1 MEITIAGASGLIGTE
16 LSRSFERSGHRIRR
30 LVRGSLN
37 GPGEFSWNPES
48 GTIDAAAIEGADA
61 VINLAGAN
69 LAGGRWTEKRKRL
82 LRDSRIRST
91 DVIARCI
98 AQSTSKPAVLVNAS
112 GVGYYGTH
120 PEGWVDE
127 QSPLGDGFLAGLCND
142 WENATDPAAA
152 AGVRVVKVRFGVVI
166 AKEGG
171 ALAKMLPVFK
181 LGLGG
186 PIAGGRMWLS
196 WISIV
201 DLVRV
206 VERVISDPKLVGA
219 VNAVTPNPVTNLVFT
234 KELGRALGRPAIV
247 PVPAWALRLALGEM
261 ADETLLASAR
271 AKPGRLREAGFEF
284 RHETIGAAFD
294 ELLRT
299 SR

>member
-1 MEITIAGASGLIGTE
+1 MEITIAGASGLIGTA
-16 LSRSFERSGHRIRR
+16 LARAFERDGHGIRR
-30 LVRGSLN
+30 LVRGN
-37 GPGEFSWNPES
+37 VKGPGEYSWSPDA
-48 GTIDAAAIEGADA
+48 GTIDFPAIEGSDA

-69 LAGGRWTEKRKRL
+69 LAGRRWTEKRKRL
-82 LRDSRIRST
+82 LRDSRVRST

-98 AQSTSKPAVLVNAS
+98 ANCASKPSVLVNAS

-127 QSPLGDGFLAGLCND
+127 QSPLGDGFLAGLCSA
-142 WENATDPAAA
+142 WENATAPAAA
-152 AGVRVVKVRFGVVI
+152 AGVRVVKVRSGVVL

-186 PIAGGRMWLS
+186 PIGDGRMWLS
-196 WISIV
+196 WISIC

-206 VERVISDPKLVGA
+206 VERVISDSEFVGA
-219 VNAVTPNPVTNLVFT
+219 VNAATPNPVTNREFT
-234 KELGRALGRPAIV
+234 KVLGRALGRPAIAPV
-247 PVPAWALRLALGEM
+247 PVWALRLALGEM

-271 AKPGRLREAGFEF
+271 AKPGRLLDAGFEF
-284 RHETIGAAFD
+284 RHETIDAAFD
-294 ELLRT
+294 AVLRAVT
-299 SR
+299 